1 MVPTEKELEILKNE
15 NLELK
20 LSDIRKDMTNLK
32 IDLHQHLDRILE
44 QATLTNGSVA
54 RALDRIYTLE
64 RQDNKVKIDKIT
76 KEFEQY
82 KQSMKFWHVVA
93 DNKWVTGII
102 FLVFYGFAIQEFREA
117 LFSIFKFL

>member
-64 RQDNKVKIDKIT
+64 RQDNKVKIEKIT

-82 KQSMKFWHVVA
+82 KQSMKFWHVIA
-93 DNKWVTGII
+93 DNKWVTGIV

>member
-64 RQDNKVKIDKIT
+64 RQDNKVKIDRIT

>member
-64 RQDNKVKIDKIT
+64 RQDNKVKIDRIT

-82 KQSMKFWHVVA
+82 KQSMKFWHVIA
-93 DNKWVTGII
+93 DNKWVTGVI